1 MDFWEKFKAITTSIS
16 VIIIPIVIG
25 YIGNIY
31 TQATKE
37 KEIQSRFVELAINIL
52 NQKPTDESRNLRQ
65 WATNVIDH
73 YSGVKLSD
81 TVRREL
87 IEESH

>member
-1 MDFWEKFKAITTSIS
+1 

-37 KEIQSRFVELAINIL
+37 KEIKARFVELAINVL
-52 NQKPTDESRNLRQ
+52 NQKPTDESRNLR
-65 WATNVIDH
+65 
-73 YSGVKLSD
+73 
-81 TVRREL
+81 
-87 IEESH
+87 